1 MGTDHPFLCVME
13 TPGVGN
19 VIRIMN
25 MATVE
30 FPLYTIIEPLKVTPG
45 HDCLWTSPSGWPIVV
60 NTTPNVAMERN
71 RCFERRETVSTFQ
84 LDKQIEAQM
93 CWKWK
98 SEICI

>member
-45 HDCLWTSPSGWPIVV
+45 YEMESE
-60 NTTPNVAMERN
+60 AMIACGRA
-71 RCFERRETVSTFQ
+71 RLVGRS
-84 LDKQIEAQM
+84 
-93 CWKWK
+93 W
-98 SEICI
+98 